1 MLPRQEC
8 SHEEEGGFLLVD
20 ASNAVNQGNRMLMPW
35 TAHHEWPSGTQGFRN
50 CHRHFAI
57 LVICTGDNLF
67 LFILSKQ
74 GATQGD
80 PLAMVMCGVG
90 LLPLV

>member
-1 MLPRQEC
+1 MNGRRGR
-8 SHEEEGGFLLVD
+8 SVF
-20 ASNAVNQGNRMLMPW
+20 
-35 TAHHEWPSGTQGFRN
+35 N